1 MIKEDKSEGKKRL
14 RAGTLSK
21 RTARQGILSVLPAM
35 LIIIAIQAY
44 SIVTVITKSFTNWD
58 GLFKNDFI
66 GIRNYTT
73 LLQQDQFGTLL
84 LNNIFFLLFIPITL
98 FLGMVVAVLLY
109 QECAGWKFFRA
120 VICLPQMLSYVV
132 LGFLFKVFFAYS
144 GPVNTTLESI
154 GLGALTLDWLS
165 SPWPARGVILF
176 VLVWVNIG
184 WQSMI
189 FTGGL
194 TAIDPS
200 VLEAAT
206 LDGAGYWSRLFRIII
221 PMMVRVIEYS
231 IITNIIFVFTGLFS
245 IIFSVTNG
253 GPGYA
258 TTTIDYMIY
267 LRAFVIGTDLGKAC
281 ALALILLAI
290 VSVITV
296 IEMRLSNKLD
306 DWS

>member
-296 IEMRLSNKLD
+296 IEMRISNKLD